1 MLHIALAAEAV
12 TFAGA
17 GLSTL
22 YFGWLRKQRR
32 RSLSVVPHA
41 ESPQVAELRS
51 RFGYNEHSL
60 IGSSLD
66 PEVWLCPRGRGAVA
80 YTVSGSVWMVAG
92 EPLASEADLGSV
104 ARGFLAEAHRDR
116 KTVAFLPATERF
128 ARAVSDADFRIIKI
142 GASPYF
148 DLTKWNPRGN
158 AAKHLRA
165 GVNRGLRSGLS
176 VAEVTDLTL
185 EFRTEVNALMRE
197 WGATRRAGVRFGWL
211 FESIPFDKADEKR
224 YFAGRDRVGT
234 LVGVI
239 AASAIPA
246 RGGWYL
252 EDIFRK
258 SDAPDGTS
266 DLLVF
271 DTLRILARSGA
282 KLATLGTVPLSSRGG
297 NAISRGRNGLVE
309 RGIDI
314 SRAKLGALYN
324 FDGLGQFKAKFVPC
338 WWENEYIVVSRGRLM
353 TPPRVANALFELA
366 VPGGLLSVLAIAIL
380 GDPN

>member
-1 MLHIALAAEAV
+1 V
-12 TFAGA
+12 
-17 GLSTL
+17 
-22 YFGWLRKQRR
+22 
-32 RSLSVVPHA
+32 
-41 ESPQVAELRS
+41 
-51 RFGYNEHSL
+51 

-66 PEVWLCPRGRGAVA
+66 SEIWLCPDGRGAVPYA
-80 YTVSGSVWMVAG
+80 VSGSIWMVAG
-92 EPLASEADLGSV
+92 EPLAAGSDLGDV
-104 ARGFLAEAHRDR
+104 TRGFLAEARRRR

-128 ARAVSDADFRIIKI
+128 ARAVSNEDFRIIKV

-165 GVNRGLRSGLS
+165 GVNRGRRSGLS
-176 VAEVTDLTL
+176 VAEVTELTP
-185 EFRTEVNALMRE
+185 EFRSEVNSLMHD
-197 WGATRRAGVRFGWL
+197 WGQNRRAGVRFGWL

-224 YFAGRDRVGT
+224 YFAARDAVGT

-246 RGGWYL
+246 RDGWYL
-252 EDIFRK
+252 EDIFRR

-271 DTLRILARSGA
+271 ETLRILARSGA

-314 SRAKLGALYN
+314 SRSKLGGLYN

-366 VPGGLLSVLAIAIL
+366 VPGGLLSVLSIVIL